1 MSDITRRNDI
11 VDDMLDRLPAQF
23 RKPRIQAVVRAFAN
37 QIQKHEQTFYD
48 LWFRRMLDNA
58 EDVDLDNIGAI
69 VGEARQG
76 WEDDEYRRYIRARI
90 KTLRSDGR
98 IETLIAILVLLF
110 ELDAADL
117 GNIDVREYY
126 PAAIVIETIFRVTA
140 DGEYINRGFLQKA
153 KPAGVNLQYVAWTNT
168 FANTFFNN
176 DDVAPFLNG
185 AAQGYADDG
194 GAVAGGSY
202 SSRYGS

>member
-11 VDDMLDRLPAQF
+11 AEDMLERLPAQF

-117 GNIDVREYY
+117 GNIRVREFY
-126 PAAIVIETIFRVTA
+126 PAAMRIETRFQVTA

-153 KPAGVNLQYVAWTNT
+153 KPAGVSLQYIAWPAT
-168 FANTFFNN
+168 FSNVFFL
-176 DDVAPFLNG
+176 DDSTTPFTG
-185 AAQGYADDG
+185 AALSDD
-194 GAVAGGSY
+194 AGSLDATGKVLA
-202 SSRYGS
+202 SRYGT

>member
-23 RKPRIQAVVRAFAN
+23 RKPRIQAFVRAFAN

-69 VGEARQG
+69 VGEERQG
-76 WEDDEYRRYIRARI
+76 WDDDEYRRYIRARI

-117 GNIDVREYY
+117 GNIRVREFY
-126 PAAIVIETIFRVTA
+126 PAAMRIETRFRVTA
-140 DGEYINRGFLQKA
+140 NGEYIARGFLQKA
-153 KPAGVNLQYVAWTNT
+153 KPAGVSLQYVAWPAT
-168 FANTFFNN
+168 FSNVFFL
-176 DDVAPFLNG
+176 DDDITPFTG
-185 AAQGYADDG
+185 AALSDD
-194 GAVAGGSY
+194 AGSPDATGKMLA
-202 SSRYGS
+202 SRYGT

>member
-1 MSDITRRNDI
+1 MSDITRRDDI

-23 RKPRIQAVVRAFAN
+23 RKPRIQAFVRAFAN
-37 QIQKHEQTFYD
+37 QVQKLEQTYYD

-58 EDVDLDNIGAI
+58 EDVDLDNIGAL

-110 ELDAADL
+110 GLDAADL
-117 GNIDVREYY
+117 GNIRARDFY
-126 PAAIVIETIFRVTA
+126 PAAVRIETRFRATA
-140 DGEYINRGFLQKA
+140 NGEYIARGFLGKA
-153 KPAGVNLQYVAWTNT
+153 KPAGVNLQYVAWPAT
-168 FANTFFNN
+168 FSNIFFL
-176 DDVAPFLNG
+176 DDDITPSTG
-185 AAQGYADDG
+185 AALSDDG
-194 GAVAGGSY
+194 GSPDAPGKVLA
-202 SSRYGS
+202 SRYGT